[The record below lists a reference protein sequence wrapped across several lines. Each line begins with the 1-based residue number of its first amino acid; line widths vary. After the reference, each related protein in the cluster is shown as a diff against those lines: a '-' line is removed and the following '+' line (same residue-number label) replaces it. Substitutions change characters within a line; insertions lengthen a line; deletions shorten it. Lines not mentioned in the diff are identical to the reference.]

1 MFIERLSEISHRI
14 DGALAL
20 SLVAGDGITVESVS
34 SAPDLELD
42 LLSAELITQ
51 VKAIAE
57 NHRDLAAGDVQQL
70 DVVTD
75 RMTVMVSSGQL
86 LPRPRA
92 RRRWKPRPRAL
103 RAPPCPS
110 PPRGRPR
117 VSSVLRARAGA
128 RRPPGTGSRPSRPSR
143 PLG

>member
-75 RMTVMVSSGQL
+75 RMTVMVSSVSDSYYLVLVLAGGGS
-86 LPRPRA
+86 RGRA
-92 RRRWKPRPRAL
+92 RFEL
-103 RAPPCPS
+103 R
-110 PPRGRPR
+110 
-117 VSSVLRARAGA
+117 RARLLLEADLA
-128 RRPPGTGSRPSRPSR
+128 
-143 PLG
+143 